1 MELLWSS
8 INNKNGKLKSKEE
21 AIKYI
26 NNSKKDIKHT
36 SGFTWRNPT
45 TYKEPIEKEFAI
57 NLIKNSNLIDIEETD
72 NFIHLNTF
80 SSSDMW

>member
-8 INNKNGKLKSKEE
+8 INNKNGKFKTKEE
-21 AIKYI
+21 VIEYI
-26 NNSKKDIKHT
+26 NSSKKDIKHT
-36 SGFTWRNPT
+36 HGFTFKNPI
-45 TYKEPIEKEFAI
+45 TYKKPIEKELAI
-57 NLIKNSNLIDIEETD
+57 NFVEYSDLIDIEETD

>member
-8 INNKNGKLKSKEE
+8 INNKNGKLKTKEE

-36 SGFTWRNPT
+36 HGFTFRNPI
-45 TYKEPIEKEFAI
+45 TYKKPIEKELAI
-57 NLIKNSNLIDIEETD
+57 DFVKYSDLIDIEETD

-80 SSSDMW
+80 SSGDMW